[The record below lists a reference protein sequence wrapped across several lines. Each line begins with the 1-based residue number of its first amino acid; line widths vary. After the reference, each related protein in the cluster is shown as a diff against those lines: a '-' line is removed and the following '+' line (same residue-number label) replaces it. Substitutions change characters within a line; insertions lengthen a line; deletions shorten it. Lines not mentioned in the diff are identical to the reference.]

1 MALVTAPAE
10 PLQSPG
16 MLSRWVIGF
25 AVAGLLSACASADN
39 REWMKVNER
48 YTVEDFRRDHAAC
61 SKGGKLDDACMRSRG
76 WVDVRTDT
84 SEKPQE
90 FKRRGTY

>member
-1 MALVTAPAE
+1 MPSRAGLVAL
-10 PLQSPG
+10 
-16 MLSRWVIGF
+16 F
-25 AVAGLLSACASADN
+25 AAGLLSACGSADN

-76 WVDVRTDT
+76 WVDVRSDT
-84 SEKPQE
+84 MEKPPE
-90 FKRRGTY
+90 FKRRGSY